1 MTQADCGALIRALR
15 DQAGLTQAELAESLL
30 REAAEIAAIEMG
42 DRAVTRRDTR
52 ALARVFELDSA
63 SVRAM
68 ARSSDDDQERAA
80 A

>member
-68 ARSSDDDQERAA
+68 ARSCDDDQERAA